1 MKRSLQLNKHIALL
15 VGFLLVSCLPLWANP
30 TRTIRIANNQP
41 YTDHIAL
48 KSDLRDMD
56 IMVKFRFDEPNN
68 SLVVSLVSYRNL
80 LMLQTDTR
88 YKQAISWNK
97 FRPERLPYVIQS
109 DGQTTYKVTGNFKK
123 EIPGC
128 RSKHIIRKGLSY
140 QGLQLQVSDQ
150 KVMNDYLEYRFD
162 ILNKDTLV
170 SISLGDIM
178 VLEPSAKHTDRV
190 DLIFYSSLNRQYDIY
205 IDRNACLGRDEDIA
219 AAQTALQ
226 NITQNYQALQ
236 ESFAAGVGNGVTD
249 SMLYNLKKVV
259 QEQFAPKNNSE
270 ECSTLQ
276 QLNTQ
281 YNQYVDS
288 LAQLHLPDPSL
299 TVIPLNM
306 SKEYILQLS
315 RTIDQ
320 NVSTWLLTT
329 DAVKKQDLVLA
340 TQKLVAE
347 INDALQGNVIL
358 TQEQREAIV
367 LFRKAER
374 YFNTICQ

>member
-236 ESFAAGVGNGVTD
+236 ESFAAGVGNGITD

-299 TVIPLNM
+299 TVMPLNM
-306 SKEYILQLS
+306 SREYILQLS

>member
-15 VGFLLVSCLPLWANP
+15 VGFLLVSCLPIWANP

-68 SLVVSLVSYRNL
+68 NLVVSLVSYRNL

-236 ESFAAGVGNGVTD
+236 ESFAAGVGNGITD

-259 QEQFAPKNNSE
+259 LEQFAPKNNSE

-299 TVIPLNM
+299 TVMPLNM
-306 SKEYILQLS
+306 SREYILQLS

>member
-68 SLVVSLVSYRNL
+68 NLVVSLVSYRNL

-299 TVIPLNM
+299 TVMPLNM
-306 SKEYILQLS
+306 SREYILQLS

-347 INDALQGNVIL
+347 IKDALQGNVIL

>member
-236 ESFAAGVGNGVTD
+236 ESFAAGVGNGITD

-259 QEQFAPKNNSE
+259 LEQFAPKNNSE

-299 TVIPLNM
+299 TVMPLNM
-306 SKEYILQLS
+306 SREYILQLS